1 MEVFSNDVIQLIV
14 FFNQLP
20 EEAQE
25 RIIFLLQ
32 IILIVTEVIVFF
44 YIRHITKDY

>member
-1 MEVFSNDVIQLIV
+1 MFSNDVIQLIM
-14 FFNQLP
+14 FFNKLP

-25 RIIFLLQ
+25 RIILILQ
-32 IILIVTEVIVFF
+32 IIFIVAEVIVFF